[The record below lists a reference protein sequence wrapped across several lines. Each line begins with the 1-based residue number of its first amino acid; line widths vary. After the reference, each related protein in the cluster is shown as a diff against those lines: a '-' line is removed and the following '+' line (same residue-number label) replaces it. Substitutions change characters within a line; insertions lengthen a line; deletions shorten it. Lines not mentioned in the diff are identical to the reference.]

1 MECQQCREAVS
12 AHLDG
17 ERADAPREGVEYHL
31 ARCLPCH
38 AFAASAERIGRLVRV
53 RAAEPVPDLA
63 GAVLATLGLAEP
75 AAEAEPPDPVRPDP
89 VRPGLVSVGGCC
101 GPGDGAPVTVPV
113 VVSASAGV
121 SGAGSCGCAAT
132 CGCGCQQ
139 GAPCRCGQ
147 QVA

>member
-12 AHLDG
+12 AHLDD
-17 ERADAPREGVEYHL
+17 ERADAPRERVEQHL
-31 ARCLPCH
+31 ARCLPCRG
-38 AFAASAERIGRLVRV
+38 FAASAERIGRLVRV

-63 GAVLATLGLAEP
+63 GSVLATLGLAEP
-75 AAEAEPPDPVRPDP
+75 EAESESAAADP

-101 GPGDGAPVTVPV
+101 GPGDRAPATVRA
-113 VVSASAGV
+113 VVSGADGV